1 MANREKIGG
10 YESMFWVNDRRGKEF
25 ACYFSDVNNFEHLE
39 ELPEELREKCL
50 DVNTIIGT
58 ERW

>member
-10 YESMFWVNDRRGKEF
+10 YESMVWVNDRSGKEF
-25 ACYFSDVNNFEHLE
+25 ACYFNDVNNFKHSE
-39 ELPEELREKCL
+39 ELPAELREKCL

>member
-1 MANREKIGG
+1 MNYKENSGG
-10 YESMFWVNDRRGKEF
+10 YESMVWVQDRDGREF
-25 ACYFSDVNNFEHLE
+25 ACYREDLNNPAELTE
-39 ELPEELREKCL
+39 EKKAKCL